1 MISGHVAINK
11 QSIASPSKERVVFT
25 FDSVNNG
32 VTLNVTTN
40 SYSILIKIDVSFVL
54 MFLVTI
60 ITGFAIVFSTLQFTC
75 TNNVIC
81 EQLFTLLHINV
92 IFHNMKYQ
100 HGLSDRGILKAYKTL

>member
-11 QSIASPSKERVVFT
+11 QSIASPSKERVLF
-25 FDSVNNG
+25 SVNSG
-32 VTLNVTTN
+32 VMFNVTTN
-40 SYSILIKIDVSFVL
+40 SYSILIIIDVSFVL
-54 MFLVTI
+54 MLLVTI
-60 ITGFAIVFSTLQFTC
+60 ITGFAIVFSTLQFTP
-75 TNNVIC
+75 TNDVIC